1 MKHEAEF
8 KEYVEKVKER
18 LAYGEDKYGDR
29 IEKIPSQTVIDEIEA
44 EFLDIVGWGF
54 EIWRRMQVFRVKL
67 EKWEN
72 DSTV

>member
-29 IEKIPSQTVIDEIEA
+29 MRSGVA
-44 EFLDIVGWGF
+44 CRSF
-54 EIWRRMQVFRVKL
+54 E
-67 EKWEN
+67 
-72 DSTV
+72 